1 MESNVKVKIDAIDNS
16 KGAFA
21 SLSLNL
27 EKVSDATKSMRSRL
41 EDLQPTFEKMAAVGT
56 AAFVG
61 IAAASIKSV
70 HAYAEV
76 ERAQRQLNNAVV
88 NVSKGTKEQVKQIND
103 LTAALEKK
111 AGVDADA
118 LTMGVAQLST
128 FGLSTDAVINLTK
141 SLADLTVNQNGVNAS
156 SDDYISNAN
165 TMAKAL
171 NGQFGVLERS
181 GIRFTEAQQ
190 NLILY
195 GNETE
200 RVAALQE
207 GLNQNLRETTDT
219 VSGIDLDEARLLR
232 SIENITETLG
242 QSLAPAFADIAQK
255 VLPIIQSFA
264 EWAEKNPELTEKI
277 ILVSAAIAGVVA
289 IMGTLGI
296 VLLAFN
302 PIAVGIVMAM
312 SGIAAIIYAVKNAME
327 QFSVTWSEVWNA
339 VREAT
344 LVAVDAM
351 LGPLDEIVDAVAR
364 AIEAL
369 ASLPGVKSAVS
380 ITKNAFSSVSDL
392 FRAEGGPVSAGQGY
406 IVGERGPEWFQ
417 PSQSGTIIP
426 NNALAAAGP
435 GAGGRG
441 ITIINN
447 ISGTFLD
454 DRQAAKRLASELMN
468 TLREN
473 TRL

>member
-1 MESNVKVKIDAIDNS
+1 MESNVKVKIDAIDNT

-27 EKVSDATKSMRSRL
+27 EKVGEATSSMRSKM
-41 EDLQPTFEKMAAVGT
+41 EDLQPTFQKMAAVGT
-56 AAFVG
+56 AAFAG
-61 IAAASIKSV
+61 IAAASIKSI

-76 ERAQRQLNNAVV
+76 ERAQRQLNNAVI
-88 NVSKGTKEQVKQIND
+88 NVSKGTKEQISEINT

-128 FGLSTDAVINLTK
+128 FGLSTSAVINLTK
-141 SLADLTVNQNGVNAS
+141 SLADLTVNQNGVNATS
-156 SDDYISNAN
+156 EEYISNAN
-165 TMAKAL
+165 TIAKAL

-219 VSGIDLDEARLLR
+219 VSGIDLNEAQLLR
-232 SIENITETLG
+232 SIESITEALG

-264 EWAEKNPELTEKI
+264 DWAAKNPELTEKI
-277 ILVSAAIAGVVA
+277 VLVAAAIAALIA
-289 IMGTLGI
+289 IMGALGL
-296 VLLAFN
+296 VFLAFN
-302 PIAVGIVMAM
+302 PIAAGIVLAFVGV
-312 SGIAAIIYAVKNAME
+312 SAIVYAVKNAME
-327 QFSVTWSEVWNA
+327 QFGASWSNVWT
-339 VREAT
+339 VVKDAT
-344 LVAVDAM
+344 LIAIDAM
-351 LGPLDEIVDAVAR
+351 LGPLDEIVSAVAR

-380 ITKNAFSSVSDL
+380 ITKNAFSSITDL
-392 FRAEGGPVSAGQGY
+392 FRADGGPVSSGRGY
-406 IVGERGPEWFQ
+406 IVGERGPEWFE
-417 PSQSGTIIP
+417 PGQSGTIIP
-426 NNALAAAGP
+426 NHALAGA
-435 GAGGRG
+435 GAGGG
-441 ITIINN
+441 TNITLY

-454 DRQAAKRLASELMN
+454 DRQAAKRLGTEIMGMLKQ
-468 TLREN
+468 N